1 LIGAECVVE
10 MARERTMRFADG
22 LLVAA
27 LLMAGDAMADD
38 AVHKELTPT
47 GKLRVAIAVGPSPSA
62 LFTVRDVGGRP
73 RGVPVTLGL
82 ALAKKLGV
90 PVEFVEY
97 LASGEITENADKGI
111 WDVTFMPYDAE
122 RAKKADA
129 GAAYHVLQ
137 STYLVAPKSK
147 IRNLAE
153 VDRSGVRVAG
163 VDNTATFRAA
173 RASLKSATLVAVP
186 GVDAALEMMRAGE
199 ADAIALSRE
208 SLSGLVAKLPG
219 ARILDG
225 GFLNSV
231 TAVWVPKGKPAAL
244 AYVSEFVEE
253 AKASGLVRRA
263 FDDIGLKDAIVA
275 PAGR

>member
-1 LIGAECVVE
+1 
-10 MARERTMRFADG
+10 MRFADD

-38 AVHKELTPT
+38 AVHKELAPT

-62 LFTVRDVGGRP
+62 LFTVRDVGGRS
-73 RGVPVTLGL
+73 RGVPVTLGATL
-82 ALAKKLGV
+82 AEKLGV
-90 PVEFVEY
+90 PVEFVLY
-97 LASGEITENADKGI
+97 KASGEITEAADSGV

-122 RAKKADA
+122 RAKKTDA
-129 GAAYHVLQ
+129 GAAYHLLQ
-137 STYLVAPKSK
+137 STYMVAPGSS
-147 IRNLAE
+147 IQNVADVNRA
-153 VDRSGVRVAG
+153 GVRIVG
-163 VDNTATFRAA
+163 VKDTATFRASV
-173 RASLKSATLVAVP
+173 RASNNATHI
-186 GVDAALEMMRAGE
+186 AAAAP
-199 ADAIALSRE
+199 ADALQLLQSGKADALALSRE
-208 SLSGLVAKLPG
+208 SLGGLLGKLPG

-263 FDDIGLKDAIVA
+263 FDDIGLKDAVVA